1 MSNNNLKIRIL
12 LVDLDKDFKDF
23 LVLKDFKI
31 NLDNNK
37 VAEQVLSVIYLRNL
51 RNFLVDKGE
60 EEGKVDN
67 NQQ

>member
-1 MSNNNLKIRIL
+1 MNNNNLKIRIL

-23 LVLKDFKI
+23 LVSKDFKI

>member
-60 EEGKVDN
+60 KEGKVDN